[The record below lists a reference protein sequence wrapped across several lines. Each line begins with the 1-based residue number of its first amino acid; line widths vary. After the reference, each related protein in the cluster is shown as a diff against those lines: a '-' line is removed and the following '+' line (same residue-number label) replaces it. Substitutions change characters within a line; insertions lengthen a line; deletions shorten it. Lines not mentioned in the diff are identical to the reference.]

1 MEVYSMSFDG
11 ALLER
16 GFWLYIWD
24 IKTLTE
30 RYLYVGRTGDSS
42 SPNAAFPFA
51 RIGQHLDVRPNA
63 RANSIA
69 RRLKE
74 KNVLPSS
81 GKFEMLAIGPLFLEQ
96 ATLTDHKVYRDQMAA
111 LERDLAKYLR
121 ESGYNVLGTHA
132 SRKSVNEKMLTK
144 VLKIVKKRFPPAL
157 MNFGDELSLISSSL
171 SRQAGVAC
179 LKNARALLS
188 EAKMLYEKGF
198 FARSFC
204 LAIIGQEELGKAIIF
219 ALAGLDLFPGLRER
233 LSNRNRSNPAFEHEL
248 KQILE
253 ESWGIAI
260 WQVEEY
266 HKILIDEIGRENW
279 TPISDVEWLEEL
291 FVSLA
296 IEDPSCTDVLRK
308 QGRAKKIMKKWT
320 SGVFNELTTE
330 EQKHTGFYVDLKPD
344 RSISEPDSID
354 EIDARIGIGKL
365 DSALEDFK
373 RLDRVFTNDEDW
385 NRLKER
391 LKKRM
396 T

>member
-1 MEVYSMSFDG
+1 MMEVYSMSFDG

-42 SPNAAFPFA
+42 SPNAASPFA
-51 RIGQHLDVRPNA
+51 RIGQHLDARPNA

-81 GKFEMLAIGPLFLEQ
+81 GTFEMLAIGPLFLEQ
-96 ATLTDHKVYRDQMAA
+96 ATLTDHNVYRDQMAA

-144 VLKIVKKRFPPAL
+144 VLKIVKKRFPPVL
-157 MNFGDELSLISSSL
+157 MNFRDELSLISSFL
-171 SRQAGVAC
+171 FREAGVAC

-219 ALAGLDLFPGLRER
+219 ALAGLDLFPSLRER
-233 LSNRNRSNPAFEHEL
+233 LSNRDRSNPAFEHEL

-266 HKILIDEIGRENW
+266 HQILIDEIGRENW

-296 IEDPSCTDVLRK
+296 IEDPSCT
-308 QGRAKKIMKKWT
+308 
-320 SGVFNELTTE
+320 
-330 EQKHTGFYVDLKPD
+330 
-344 RSISEPDSID
+344 
-354 EIDARIGIGKL
+354 
-365 DSALEDFK
+365 
-373 RLDRVFTNDEDW
+373 
-385 NRLKER
+385 
-391 LKKRM
+391 
-396 T
+396 